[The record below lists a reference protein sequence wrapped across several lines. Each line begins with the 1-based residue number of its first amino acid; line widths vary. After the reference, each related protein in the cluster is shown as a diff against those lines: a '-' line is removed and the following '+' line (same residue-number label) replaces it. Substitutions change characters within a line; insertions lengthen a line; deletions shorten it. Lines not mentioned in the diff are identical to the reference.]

1 MTIGGGVA
9 EPETTTSRP
18 GSADDAATR
27 FVAPAPG
34 SPEGADPAE
43 PSDGE
48 LAKRVAAGDRE
59 AAGVL
64 VERYQRQVR
73 RFLGRLVNRA
83 DQADDLAQ
91 ETFVRMLRYADRY
104 DPKYP
109 MRTWLMTIA
118 RRLSINAA
126 AKNKRVIL
134 GDEFDHNPSP
144 HGSHETDVDRADHN
158 RLLARRLQAAITE
171 LSEPQRQAIVLFH
184 QQDLNVQEV
193 AAVMGVPVG
202 TVKSHLHR
210 GRLAMRKILAP
221 DPEVNPQ

>member
-9 EPETTTSRP
+9 EPETTASRI
-18 GSADDAATR
+18 GSADEAAARFTAPPASEAPDAEST
-27 FVAPAPG
+27 
-34 SPEGADPAE
+34 
-43 PSDGE
+43 DGE

-59 AAGVL
+59 AAGML

-83 DQADDLAQ
+83 DLADDLAQ

-134 GDEFDHNPSP
+134 GDSFDHNPSP
-144 HGSHETDVDRADHN
+144 HGSHEADVDRADHN
-158 RLLARRLQAAITE
+158 RLLANRLQSAMTQ
-171 LSEPQRQAIVLFH
+171 LSDPQRQAIVLFH